1 MEVGHTRNRLAR
13 TAGLM
18 VAGLTVLACALSP
31 ASSPTPSAPP
41 TQSPAISPTASP
53 SATATPTPS
62 PTVTATPAPEAA
74 ISAGLVHSCA
84 LVDGRVLCWGSNQMG
99 EVGQGPTIGA
109 VWYGPVEVAGLWG
122 VTAISA
128 GGSAHPFDSRPGGGH
143 SCALAGGRAW
153 CWGGNYYGQ
162 LGDGTDVD
170 VDSCL
175 SAAPPATCSR
185 SIPVEVKDLSGVT
198 AISTGGDDTCAVAG
212 GRAWCW
218 GDNQYGQLG
227 NGTTEDSSTPVEV
240 QGLSGVIAISTGGN
254 DTCAVTGGRVL
265 CWGQMLGWTPVE
277 VAGLSGVTAISVGFV
292 HACAIADGRVL
303 CWGNNEAGQLGDG
316 TTVSR
321 ATPVEV
327 QSLSGATAL
336 DAGLGHTCAVAGGRA
351 WCWGSNWSGQLGN
364 GTTNDSSTPVEVA
377 GLSGLT
383 AISAGGWDHTCAM
396 AGGRAWCWGS
406 DWGGKL
412 GASCEAPLPTDPDLV
427 FDVPC
432 STPVEVQGLHIT
444 PSSSPS
450 SSPPLVTPTTIPT
463 LSPAPG
469 TPFELP
475 GYDSNVVYFGREVD
489 EDTATIPNPVTDFGL
504 HQQIFWA
511 FYTSLPF
518 EVRTISLEVVRV
530 EGSDYDDTTVVIS
543 QDFEVVPIEHQLYS
557 HLGRDAIQQP
567 GDYIMRFYISDDAVI
582 AEGWF
587 TIT

>member
-1 MEVGHTRNRLAR
+1 MEVGHTGNRLAR
-13 TAGLM
+13 TARLVM
-18 VAGLTVLACALSP
+18 AGLTVLACALSP

-84 LVDGRVLCWGSNQMG
+84 LIDGRVLCWGSNQMG

-143 SCALAGGRAW
+143 SCALAGG
-153 CWGGNYYGQ
+153 G
-162 LGDGTDVD
+162 
-170 VDSCL
+170 
-175 SAAPPATCSR
+175 
-185 SIPVEVKDLSGVT
+185 
-198 AISTGGDDTCAVAG
+198 
-212 GRAWCW
+212 AWCW

-303 CWGNNEAGQLGDG
+303 CWGNNEAGQLG
-316 TTVSR
+316 
-321 ATPVEV
+321 
-327 QSLSGATAL
+327 
-336 DAGLGHTCAVAGGRA
+336 
-351 WCWGSNWSGQLGN
+351 N

-377 GLSGLT
+377 GLSGPT

-450 SSPPLVTPTTIPT
+450 SSPPLVTPTAIAT

-469 TPFELP
+469 TGFELP

-489 EDTATIPNPVTDFGL
+489 EDTATIPNPVTNFWL

-511 FYTSLPF
+511 FYTGLPWD
-518 EVRTISLEVVRV
+518 VRTISLEVVRV
-530 EGSDYDDTTVVIS
+530 EGSDYYDTTVVIS
-543 QDFEVVPIEHQLYS
+543 QDFEVVPTEHQVYS
-557 HLGRDAIQQP
+557 YLGPDAIQQP

-582 AEGWF
+582 AEGC
-587 TIT
+587 